1 MHCDTPDGIIYS
13 DMIKIGNVIC
23 DNNIFLAPMAGVT
36 DLSFRLICKR
46 WGAGLVYSEMVSAK
60 ALSFNDKKTYS
71 LMQSCDEEQ
80 PLAIQIFGSEP
91 CIMAESAK
99 KVEAYGAKII
109 DINMGC
115 PAPKVT
121 SGGDGSALLSDF
133 DLIARIVDAV
143 SSAVS
148 VPVTCKI
155 RCGIKEYIDVAKL
168 CKIIEQNGASAI
180 CVHGRTAAM
189 YYSGKADRSI
199 IASAK
204 RAVSIPVIANGD
216 IYTAEDAASM
226 LSQTGCDAIMLGRG
240 AQGNPFLF
248 TQIKEL
254 FEYGKVITNPT
265 NTQRLEVM
273 KEQIFLLCSL
283 KGEGRGVREAR
294 KHVAWYTKGMR
305 GSSVIRNEVCKT
317 ESYESLLSVIDR
329 YINYL
334 SNGDELK

>member
-1 MHCDTPDGIIYS
+1 
-13 DMIKIGNVIC
+13 
-23 DNNIFLAPMAGVT
+23 
-36 DLSFRLICKR
+36 
-46 WGAGLVYSEMVSAK
+46 
-60 ALSFNDKKTYS
+60 
-71 LMQSCDEEQ
+71 
-80 PLAIQIFGSEP
+80 
-91 CIMAESAK
+91 
-99 KVEAYGAKII
+99 
-109 DINMGC
+109 
-115 PAPKVT
+115 
-121 SGGDGSALLSDF
+121 
-133 DLIARIVDAV
+133 
-143 SSAVS
+143 
-148 VPVTCKI
+148 
-155 RCGIKEYIDVAKL
+155 
-168 CKIIEQNGASAI
+168 
-180 CVHGRTAAM
+180 M

-226 LSQTGCDAIMLGRG
+226 LAQTGCDAIMLGRG